1 MQLLGFKH
9 GLMNETKQLVNKN
22 EHTLFMGL
30 KIIFIIR
37 VTICKRKILYTDFT
51 LHVTLRN

>member
-22 EHTLFMGL
+22 EHTLFMSL